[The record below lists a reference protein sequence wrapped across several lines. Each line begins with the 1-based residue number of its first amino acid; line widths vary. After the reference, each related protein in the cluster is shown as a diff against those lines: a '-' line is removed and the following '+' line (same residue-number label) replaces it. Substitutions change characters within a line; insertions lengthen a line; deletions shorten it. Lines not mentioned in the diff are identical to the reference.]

1 MEHNIQEFLTIIKD
15 IHVIV
20 IPQGR
25 ERQGKKKK
33 GRKEGRKGGRK
44 EIKEKKEKEKK

>member
-44 EIKEKKEKEKK
+44 KEAGKEEGN